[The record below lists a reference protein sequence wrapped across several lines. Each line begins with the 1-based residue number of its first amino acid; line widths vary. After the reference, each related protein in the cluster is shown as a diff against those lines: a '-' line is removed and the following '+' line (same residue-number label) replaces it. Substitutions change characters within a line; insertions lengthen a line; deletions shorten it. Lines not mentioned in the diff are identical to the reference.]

1 MKNSIIKVVA
11 HIIGAVFVFFIFP
24 HLTYSCFVNT
34 ELHSQ
39 IDKHLYQLDSISKIQ
54 QKDSLSVDSFH
65 IYDRDIKQ
73 MNQQILLLKNNYT
86 SDVNLMIEKTSAWM
100 AYWMGIFALI
110 MTIPTIVY
118 LFQNHKHEKRIEET
132 IKEFNNKKKEVDDKL
147 KEFQKE
153 TEKMGTKWE
162 KEIEKRIKNE
172 KEYLEKNL
180 DFLKNDVKNK
190 FIIAKNE
197 INENIKE
204 SKNER
209 KRLQKSIKENRI
221 NAIMM
226 CLSSFPDPQM
236 VSEKSEKR
244 NMISKYLDL
253 LNEEFKEYADLVC
266 EQVFKKDCSYKEIK
280 DYTCLVLMSIKMAV
294 IRSQCTYPELNQN
307 IAFYCLIQII
317 DEESKAID
325 CGKISQEDLKK
336 TLCKIRDSFQQVI
349 ECIRSL

>member
-24 HLTYSCFVNT
+24 SITYSCFVNT

-39 IDKHLYQLDSISKIQ
+39 IDKHSYQLDSISKIQ

-73 MNQQILLLKNNYT
+73 MNQQILRLEDNYT
-86 SDVNLMIEKTSAWM
+86 SYVDLMIEKTSAWM

-118 LFQNHKHEKRIEET
+118 LFQNHNHEKRIEKT
-132 IKEFNNKKKEVDDKL
+132 IEEFNNKKKEIDDKL
-147 KEFQKE
+147 KELQ
-153 TEKMGTKWE
+153 
-162 KEIEKRIKNE
+162 KEIEKESSEQKNEIENRLKKE
-172 KEYLEKNL
+172 KEYLKQDLNS
-180 DFLKNDVKNK
+180 FINNVKNE
-190 FIIAKNE
+190 FTTTKNN
-197 INENIKE
+197 INKNIEE

-244 NMISKYLDL
+244 NMISKYLNL

>member
-1 MKNSIIKVVA
+1 MKKIITKKVGA
-11 HIIGAVFVFFIFP
+11 HIIGAVFFFFIFP
-24 HLTYSCFVNT
+24 YLTYSCFVNK
-34 ELHSQ
+34 ELHNQ
-39 IDKHLYQLDSISKIQ
+39 IDKHSCLLDSISKIQ

-65 IYDRDIKQ
+65 IYYRNIEQ
-73 MNQQILLLKNNYT
+73 MYQQILRLEQNYT
-86 SDVNLMIEKTSAWM
+86 SNVDLMIEKTSAWM

-132 IKEFNNKKKEVDDKL
+132 IKEINKKKKEVNKKL
-147 KEFQKE
+147 
-153 TEKMGTKWE
+153 EKLQNK
-162 KEIEKRIKNE
+162 IEKRVIRWENEIGKEKKNLKQDFNSFIKNE
-172 KEYLEKNL
+172 FTTTKNNIN
-180 DFLKNDVKNK
+180 KN
-190 FIIAKNE
+190 IE
-197 INENIKE
+197 E

-244 NMISKYLDL
+244 NMISKYLNL